1 MILTYGG
8 DITIGDNCSVNP
20 FSIVYGHG
28 GTRIGNGVRIAAHT
42 VIIPAHHNI
51 VSDGQPLYLSG
62 TTAKG
67 IDIGDHVWLGAGS
80 RILDGV
86 HIGRNAVVG
95 AGSVVTKSVRENTT
109 VAGVPARVLKQR

>member
-20 FSIVYGHG
+20 FTIVYGHG

-42 VIIPAHHNI
+42 VIIPAHHNV

-62 TTAKG
+62 TT
-67 IDIGDHVWLGAGS
+67 L
-80 RILDGV
+80 
-86 HIGRNAVVG
+86 
-95 AGSVVTKSVRENTT
+95 
-109 VAGVPARVLKQR
+109 RVLILTTMFGWVRDHGFLTASISVGMQSSAPAVLLRDLCEKIRRLQAFQRV